1 MTPASFFPL
10 IALDNGSSQRNHLKE
25 ERGARPK
32 GAHDMAKQF
41 GNYLEKFSLS
51 DGQLAFKDWTGAWL
65 VVHFQG
71 GTAYRYDGK
80 PLSERNWAREESKKE
95 VRRRG
100 HFQCFLTETTCKAR
114 KGRYSAN
121 AI

>member
-1 MTPASFFPL
+1 
-10 IALDNGSSQRNHLKE
+10 
-25 ERGARPK
+25 
-32 GAHDMAKQF
+32 MAKQF

-80 PLSERNWAREESKKE
+80 PLSERNWAKKRAKRKCGGEDTSMFPNGNDLQSK
-95 VRRRG
+95 
-100 HFQCFLTETTCKAR
+100 

>member
-1 MTPASFFPL
+1 MTPCIFPL

-65 VVHFQG
+65 VVHFQR
-71 GTAYRYDGK
+71 TAYRYDGK
-80 PLSERNWAREESKKE
+80 PLSERNWAKK
-95 VRRRG
+95 RA
-100 HFQCFLTETTCKAR
+100 KR
-114 KGRYSAN
+114 KCGGEDTSN
-121 AI
+121 VS

>member
-1 MTPASFFPL
+1 MTPCIFFPL

-65 VVHFQG
+65 VVHFQEDSVSIRWQ
-71 GTAYRYDGK
+71 A
-80 PLSERNWAREESKKE
+80 A
-95 VRRRG
+95 
-100 HFQCFLTETTCKAR
+100 Q
-114 KGRYSAN
+114 
-121 AI
+121 